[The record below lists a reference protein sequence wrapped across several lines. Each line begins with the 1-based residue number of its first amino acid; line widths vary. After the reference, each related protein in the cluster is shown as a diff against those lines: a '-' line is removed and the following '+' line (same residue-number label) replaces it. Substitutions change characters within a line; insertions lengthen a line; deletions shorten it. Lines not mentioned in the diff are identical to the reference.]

1 MQVLI
6 GRLQPRTNSALL
18 HLSLSRK
25 DAVQDLSG
33 SLDSDPGDENLLMF
47 LHDAAFNARLPYGD
61 AQDWKLLQQKVGNAL
76 SRNFAQPD
84 QGPSI
89 SKSRAYWATFADS
102 LLTDPAAEQAPLPS
116 ADALFG

>member
-33 SLDSDPGDENLLMF
+33 SLDSDPGDKNL
-47 LHDAAFNARLPYGD
+47 Y
-61 AQDWKLLQQKVGNAL
+61 
-76 SRNFAQPD
+76 
-84 QGPSI
+84 
-89 SKSRAYWATFADS
+89 
-102 LLTDPAAEQAPLPS
+102 
-116 ADALFG
+116 